1 MLAESHIT
9 GIPQKAALT
18 DWKKVLIPFV
28 YFFSTKH
35 DVGSAVSIYISN
47 RFCISK
53 IMKICLSCARQLQ
66 GCCTLHSLTPAAVM
80 ICLHSISLIYYIISL
95 VLYWFHFITLIFW
108 VFFNIGKRVI
118 SNCSFVLVM
127 EAPIFFS
134 IIPVLL
140 FCKQAVFV

>member
-28 YFFSTKH
+28 YFFSTKR

-53 IMKICLSCARQLQ
+53 IMKN
-66 GCCTLHSLTPAAVM
+66 M
-80 ICLHSISLIYYIISL
+80 
-95 VLYWFHFITLIFW
+95 
-108 VFFNIGKRVI
+108 
-118 SNCSFVLVM
+118 FVLCASTTRM
-127 EAPIFFS
+127 LHIAFPYTCCSNDLPAQYISDLLHYFFGS
-134 IIPVLL
+134 VLVSFHHTDL
-140 FCKQAVFV
+140 LGFF